1 MKCGCITRGVQL
13 VHPSETRESLKGPV
27 TLSIDRVNERGDQ
40 LVHPS
45 GTRESLKGPITLSI
59 DRANE
64 RGVQL
69 VHPSGTRES
78 LKGLIT
84 LPGRMYQ
91 LIPPLIVPVYG

>member
-1 MKCGCITRGVQL
+1 MIIYLYSHHHINRA
-13 VHPSETRESLKGPV
+13 
-27 TLSIDRVNERGDQ
+27 NERGVQ

-69 VHPSGTRES
+69 VHPSGTHES
-78 LKGLIT
+78 LKGPIT
-84 LPGRMYQ
+84 LSIDRVNERGISWYIRPGPMNLLR
-91 LIPPLIVPVYG
+91 VP